1 MALRTEF
8 KIVYNLGL
16 TTLSEKGS
24 SSSLGKVIYFCFI
37 NKNFEFIY
45 LEFSVI
51 SFYCNFVF
59 S

>member
-1 MALRTEF
+1 MALCTEF
-8 KIVYNLGL
+8 QIVYNLGL
-16 TTLSEKGS
+16 TTSSDEGS